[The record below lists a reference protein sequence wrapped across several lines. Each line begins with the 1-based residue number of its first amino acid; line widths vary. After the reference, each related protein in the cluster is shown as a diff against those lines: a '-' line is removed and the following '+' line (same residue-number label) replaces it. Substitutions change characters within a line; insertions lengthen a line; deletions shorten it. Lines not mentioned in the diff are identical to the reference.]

1 MDAVAPLLAAAL
13 TVVVGTLLGYI
24 VGNRRL
30 KYERILE
37 RRAEVIAEM
46 TKMMASLQ
54 RSLDKMSRTGIDA
67 EERRENRAQA
77 SQTLAELG
85 EYFARNEVWLSRE
98 TCRKIEDLFFTLGM
112 SLEDYLQVGHGP
124 DPLDAHP
131 NQRMQL
137 LSMIATR
144 RDELLEEFRDI
155 LYPQPWYD
163 PPRRWLRRLRKHP

>member
-67 EERRENRAQA
+67 EERHENRAQA

-124 DPLDAHP
+124 DPLENALPRPDQARSRHSRTP
-131 NQRMQL
+131 EGALCTIRYVNFR
-137 LSMIATR
+137 
-144 RDELLEEFRDI
+144 EF
-155 LYPQPWYD
+155 LFYA
-163 PPRRWLRRLRKHP
+163 LR